1 MKHLKLKKKNTSLP
15 NFMNKT
21 SRSICFLFILI
32 GFYSFPSSAQ
42 MKSIVQVN
50 EQSVQNI
57 IDHKQLNNAFWA
69 ISVRDRNGIEI
80 IDINSQKL
88 FRPASNFKLLTL
100 STALDLL
107 GENFKYQTH
116 IYGNGELVDST
127 WVGDI
132 IIRGSGD
139 PSISGFLY
147 DENRYFVFDQFY
159 DQLKNA
165 GISAIEGNIIGNDS
179 FFDREYY
186 AKGWNLSDMSFYY
199 AVQVGALSFNNN
211 AVDLEVITSGEV
223 GSIPEITWFPENTDY
238 VEFINQQII
247 TEPNTKYDESYLR
260 LPGTNRI
267 ILASTL
273 PQNYIETETLSID
286 NPAQFFSDSFQKY
299 LVKNGIILT
308 GFALS
313 ENDPRNWDALE
324 ILATHESKELSEI
337 AKWTN
342 KESDNL
348 FAEMILKTAGAHYYE
363 NQGTFDNGLDF
374 VKERLGGF
382 GLDTLNLVQRDG
394 SGLASANLIS
404 AENLSKLLHEM
415 KGKSYFGIFYDTFP
429 IAGVDGTLGW
439 RFKNSSAAE
448 RFVGKTGFI
457 SGARALSGYLDTES
471 GERLSISIMTNNFS
485 SKVSVV
491 DSVHQK
497 VIEFINDNF

>member
-15 NFMNKT
+15 DLMNNIN
-21 SRSICFLFILI
+21 RVFLPFLI
-32 GFYSFPSSAQ
+32 VFGFFSVPVLSQ
-42 MKSIVQVN
+42 MQSIVQVN

-57 IDHKQLNNAFWA
+57 IDHKELNNSFWA
-69 ISVRDRNGIEI
+69 ISVRDKNGIEI

-100 STALDLL
+100 STALDYL
-107 GENFKYQTH
+107 GEDFKYQTH
-116 IYGNGELVDST
+116 IYGDGELVDST

-147 DENRYFVFDQFY
+147 DEDRYFVFDEFY
-159 DQLKNA
+159 NQLKNA
-165 GISAIEGNIIGNDS
+165 GIIAIEGNIIGNDS

-199 AVQVGALSFNNN
+199 AVQISALSFNNN
-211 AVDLEVITSGEV
+211 AVDLEVITTGEV
-223 GSIPEITWFPENTDY
+223 GATPEIRWFPENTDY
-238 VEFINQQII
+238 VEFVNQQII
-247 TEPNTKYDESYLR
+247 TEPTTKYDEYYLR

-273 PQNYIETETLSID
+273 PQNYVETETLSID

-299 LVKNGIILT
+299 LVTKGIIST
-308 GFALS
+308 GLALS
-313 ENDPRNWDALE
+313 ENDPRNWDTLE
-324 ILATHESKELSEI
+324 VLATHKSKELSEI

-348 FAEMILKTAGAHYYE
+348 FAEMMLKTAGAHYFKE
-363 NQGTFDNGLDF
+363 QGTFENGIDF
-374 VKERLGGF
+374 VKVRLAEF

-404 AENLSKLLHEM
+404 AKNLSKLLHEM
-415 KGKSYFGIFYDTFP
+415 KDKPYFDIFYDTFP

-485 SKVSVV
+485 SRVSVV